1 MSIVIVRRDTHH
13 KYCSSRNFSNSH
25 SRTHPQLEN
34 LWKSLCKFW
43 ENDARNSGKPLGH
56 KRLRIA
62 ISIVGVVFAS
72 VHIIWPTV
80 KVDEITVALTVLS
93 LLPWLQPIF
102 KSVDLPGLGKVEMQ
116 DREQGS
122 ADAPSASDSKPTPTP
137 NPQDSPFTA
146 EPASGQSPPLHD
158 SDARRKVLATLWR
171 YQQQLFSNEPEKR
184 WTFAVSPTAS
194 DFAFY
199 LRGVAQLV
207 SEGVVIV
214 LPQNH
219 QCTLTNEGF
228 IYCKQH
234 PEELSGDIYQF

>member
-1 MSIVIVRRDTHH
+1 MLAPPRTQKIITQHTH
-13 KYCSSRNFSNSH
+13 SPV
-25 SRTHPQLEN
+25 TLHP
-34 LWKSLCKFW
+34 WKSFSEFW
-43 ENDARNSGKPLGH
+43 NNDAQNSGKPLGH

-62 ISIVGVVFAS
+62 ISIVGVVFAV
-72 VHIIWPTV
+72 VHITWPTL
-80 KVDEITVALTVLS
+80 KIDEVTVALIVLG

-122 ADAPSASDSKPTPTP
+122 ADAPSASDSKPVSKPDA
-137 NPQDSPFTA
+137 QDSPFTA
-146 EPASGQSPPLHD
+146 EPASAQPAPLHD

-171 YQQQLFSNEPEKR
+171 YQQQLFLNGPEKR

-199 LRGVAQLV
+199 LRGLAQLV
-207 SEGVVIV
+207 SEGLVVV

-219 QCTLTNEGF
+219 QCALTNEGF

-234 PEELSGDIYQF
+234 PDELPGDVYQF